1 MKFVK
6 NSYKEIVD
14 FVFFNY
20 SHVQN
25 SKIIFE
31 SFAEAG
37 ANCEFV
43 TEQNIH
49 EWQPDVKKQYNC
61 VVVYLHEPDHLVKIN
76 DLLDNHERFKKSF
89 LIQHDDT
96 DNPNVQ
102 NWTNRKPDLVMQR
115 ELWEGSRNPRS
126 VPVEPFHF
134 PVPSVY
140 DDSFE
145 QVNDVM
151 FYGCMTSDKRRPF
164 IEKVQELANGSLKN
178 LKWDVRI
185 DNYDEIQEK
194 KKETDGGATQE
205 YREAI
210 NQCKVALHYFGNS
223 RDSIRIWEAA
233 STKAALVMPKMR
245 TKSVSDEYM
254 SFKDYTVMSDD
265 LSDLDHKILYTLD
278 NWENIGR
285 KSQTS
290 FKNRHSP
297 THVCQKYRDIVQMWM
312 GPKWKRA

>member
-6 NSYKEIVD
+6 NSYKEVVD

-49 EWQPDVKKQYNC
+49 EWQPDVKKQYSC
-61 VVVYLHEPDHLVKIN
+61 VVVYLHEPDHLAKIN

-102 NWTNRKPDLVMQR
+102 SWTNRKPDLVMQR
-115 ELWEGSRNPRS
+115 ELWEGSRNPKG

-151 FYGCMTSDKRRPF
+151 FYGCMTNDKRRPF

-210 NQCKVALHYFGNS
+210 NKCKVALHYFGNS

-233 STKAALVMPKMR
+233 STKAALVMPEMR
-245 TKSVSDEYM
+245 TKSVSDDYM
-254 SFKDYTVMSDD
+254 PFKDYTIMSDD

-285 KSQTS
+285 K
-290 FKNRHSP
+290 
-297 THVCQKYRDIVQMWM
+297 
-312 GPKWKRA
+312 

>member
-6 NSYKEIVD
+6 KSYKEVVD

-25 SKIIFE
+25 SRIVFE

-43 TEQNIH
+43 TEKNIDQ
-49 EWQPDVKKQYNC
+49 WQPDVGKQYNC
-61 VVVYLHEPDHLVKIN
+61 VVVYLHEPHHLAKIN
-76 DLLDNHERFKKSF
+76 YFLDTHERFKESF

-96 DNPNVQ
+96 DSPDVQ
-102 NWTNRKPDLVMQR
+102 NWTNRKPNLVMQR
-115 ELWEGSRNPRS
+115 ELWDGSRNPRE

-134 PVPSVY
+134 PIPSVY

-145 QVNDVM
+145 QINDVM
-151 FYGCMTSDKRRPF
+151 FYGCMTSERRRPF
-164 IEKVQELANGSLKN
+164 IEKVRELASGSLKN

-185 DNYDEIQEK
+185 DDYDSIQEK
-194 KKETDGGATQE
+194 KKDTGGSATHE
-205 YREAI
+205 YKEAI

-233 STKAALVMPKMR
+233 STKAAIVMPKMR

-254 SFKDYTVMSDD
+254 PFHDYTIINDDMSD
-265 LSDLDHKILYTLD
+265 LSHKILYTLD
-278 NWENIGR
+278 NWEVIGK

-290 FKNRHSP
+290 FNNRHSP
-297 THVCQKYRDIVQMWM
+297 KHVCQKYRDIVQMWM
-312 GPKWKRA
+312 GAKWRRP

>member
-1 MKFVK
+1 MQFVK
-6 NSYKEIVD
+6 NSFKEIVD
-14 FVFFNY
+14 FLFFNY

-31 SFAEAG
+31 SFKDVG
-37 ANCEFV
+37 AKCEFV
-43 TEQNIH
+43 TEKDIH
-49 EWQPDVKKQYNC
+49 EWQPDIKKQYNC
-61 VVVYLHEPDHLVKIN
+61 VVVYLHEPDHLEKIN
-76 DLLDNHERFKKSF
+76 GLLDNSSSFKKSF

-96 DNPNVQ
+96 DEPNVQ

-115 ELWEGSRNPRS
+115 ELWKNSKNPRGI
-126 VPVEPFHF
+126 PAEPFHF
-134 PVPSVY
+134 PIPSVY
-140 DDSFE
+140 DESFE

-151 FYGCMTSDKRRPF
+151 FYGCPNSDKRILF
-164 IEKVQELANGSLKN
+164 VEKIQELANGSLKN
-178 LKWDVRI
+178 LKWDISI
-185 DNYDEIQEK
+185 DDYDEIQK
-194 KKETDGGATQE
+194 KKEHTNGGATEE
-205 YREAI
+205 YIRAI

-254 SFKDYTVMSDD
+254 PFKDYTTINDDMSD
-265 LSDLDHKILYTLD
+265 LEHKILYTLD

-297 THVCQKYRDIVQMWM
+297 QHVCQKYRDIVQMWM
-312 GPKWKRA
+312 GPKWRNV